1 MSVVQRLKRLPWQSL
16 GRRYYA
22 VKLKEDLLLPE
33 SERMHRD
40 EMWQVIGDLH
50 PERNRGFR
58 IELEVHHEQ
67 KKIDLFTESMSN
79 YEKHIIYAKHKNRL
93 RNAFPEYVFVER
105 HV

>member
-16 GRRYYA
+16 SRRYYA
-22 VKLKEDLLLPE
+22 VKFKEESLLPE
-33 SERMHRD
+33 SERVHRD
-40 EMWQVIGDLH
+40 EIWQIIGDLH

-79 YEKHIIYAKHKNRL
+79 YEKHIIYAKHRNRL